1 LASNICF
8 SYVESERDLEQY
20 CELLRLAF
28 PGEDVDVLGKRLY
41 ENHPEM
47 TARNFFSLW
56 DGDVMVATLNLIPQT
71 WSLGGVPLKVAEMGL
86 VGTHP
91 GYRNR
96 GLQRILNAEFD
107 RCTQEEGYHLAGLEG
122 IPYFYRQ
129 FGFEYS
135 VPLDEWAAIP
145 LLKLPSAE
153 AHGISPLK
161 PEEISEAMRL
171 LEASQKKYLVHAI
184 RSAGEWEV
192 QEKSGIVGEH
202 ASKTYVVRRGGKIKA
217 YFRVEVKE
225 KTVLL
230 HEFAG
235 IDAGSAPEIAAF
247 LRRLGEENNAT
258 ELVSREAYVEPFD
271 EYLFSL
277 GASKRRWYGW
287 QMKVVDHRRVFE
299 KLAPVFEARIA
310 SSSFKEYTGSVPLN
324 LYTVAVNL
332 NFEKGKFREAVALPV
347 KQKDDILINPRIF
360 PKLLLGFRSLEELE
374 AEYPDIRIKPE
385 YRPLVAT
392 LFPKGEGHIHTT
404 Y

>member
-1 LASNICF
+1 M
-8 SYVESERDLEQY
+8 
-20 CELLRLAF
+20 
-28 PGEDVDVLGKRLY
+28 DVLGKRLY

-47 TARNFFSLW
+47 TARNFFALW
-56 DGDVMVATLNLIPQT
+56 DGDLMVATLNLIPQT
-71 WSLGGVPLKVAEMGL
+71 WSLGGVPLRVAEMGL

-91 GYRNR
+91 EYRNR
-96 GLQRILNAEFD
+96 GLQRILNVEFD
-107 RCTQEEGYHLAGLEG
+107 RRTREEGYHLAGLEG

-145 LLKLPSAE
+145 LPKLPSAKTR
-153 AHGISPLK
+153 GISPLK
-161 PEEISEAMRL
+161 PEEMPEAMRL
-171 LEASQKKYLVHAI
+171 LEASQRKYLVHAI
-184 RSAGEWEV
+184 RSASEWEM
-192 QEKSGIVGEH
+192 QEKAGIVGEH
-202 ASKTYVVRRGGKIKA
+202 TSKTYAVREGGRMIA
-217 YFRVEVKE
+217 YFRADVKE
-225 KTVLL
+225 KALLL

-235 IDAGSAPEIAAF
+235 VDPDLAPEIAAF
-247 LRRLGEENNAT
+247 LRRLGEENGAT
-258 ELVSREAYVEPFD
+258 ELVSREAYIEPFD

-287 QMKVVDHRRVFE
+287 QMKVVDHRRIFE

-310 SSSFKEYTGSVPLN
+310 SSPYKGYTGNIPLN
-324 LYTVAVNL
+324 LYTVAVTL
-332 NFEKGKFREAVALPV
+332 TFEGGKFREAVEVPA

-374 AEYPDIRIKPE
+374 AEYPDVRIKPE